1 MLILLIV
8 DEEQN
13 IIAMIY
19 EKHYKR
25 MLYTSTQILGQSR
38 GEEALQDVFVALI
51 EKYGT
56 NIADL
61 CDKPARFFVIV
72 MRNHS
77 INLLKKNRI
86 EGIPLDDETVFTKN
100 TLIDEIIAED
110 AEERL
115 IQLIQ
120 SLNPVLRET
129 LEYRF
134 ILNYSNQEIA
144 ELLDTTPTVISTRL
158 ERAKKALKRK
168 LEESEMMEHE

>member
-25 MLYTSTQILGQSR
+25 MLYTSAQILGQSR

-61 CDKPARFFVIV
+61 RDKPARFFVIV

-86 EGIPLDDETVFTKN
+86 ESIPLDDETVFIKN

-168 LEESEMMEHE
+168 L